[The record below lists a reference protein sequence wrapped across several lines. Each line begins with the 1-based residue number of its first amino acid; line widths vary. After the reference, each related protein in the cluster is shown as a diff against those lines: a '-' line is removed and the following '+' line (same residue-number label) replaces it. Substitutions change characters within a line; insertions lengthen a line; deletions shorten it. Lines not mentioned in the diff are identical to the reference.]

1 MAPGTHGPDQRDR
14 GLITNWIS
22 AEVGAVD
29 AGAPFASFAASREA
43 FPPPSFASI
52 RSFRLPT
59 PRLRM
64 GIRSKAYL
72 RITIAASCGV
82 ERSRL
87 GRFGTPPSSTLSGPT
102 EYTT

>member
-1 MAPGTHGPDQRDR
+1 
-14 GLITNWIS
+14 
-22 AEVGAVD
+22 
-29 AGAPFASFAASREA
+29 
-43 FPPPSFASI
+43 
-52 RSFRLPT
+52 
-59 PRLRM
+59 M